1 MEDMR
6 MECVGIPQ
14 FPAGGQVP
22 LWVPILEQVCA
33 STSVLVAQ
41 VVSDCSGPHGL

>member
-33 STSVLVAQ
+33 STSVPASALIHP
-41 VVSDCSGPHGL
+41 S